1 MYNDGTSQLF
11 TKEKTMGRKP
21 VDLNKTDLA
30 NRVREMESGKY
41 NGLTEFWI
49 AVGKS
54 FNVSSTTVMLR
65 AKKWGIVPAIESQ
78 RGQGAAL
85 AKWREENI
93 SLAPATRTT
102 RGEKIRQDPEGQKW
116 IKALKNVPELK
127 KGHAKILVEKT
138 ENGSVLAALALK
150 CLECTVNDREEIR
163 NCVCIDCPLWYF
175 RPYKNNEQ
183 EVSNDE
189 SVENETVN

>member
-1 MYNDGTSQLF
+1 
-11 TKEKTMGRKP
+11 MGRKP
-21 VDLNKTDLA
+21 VDLNKTDLV

-65 AKKWGIVPAIESQ
+65 AKKWGITPAIANQ

-127 KGHAKILVEKT
+127 KGHAKILVEKA
-138 ENGSVLAALALK
+138 EGGSILSVLALK
-150 CLECTVNDREEIR
+150 CFDCCCGDREEIR
-163 NCVCIDCPLWYF
+163 GCECFDCPLHFY
-175 RPYKNNEQ
+175 RPYKNDEE
-183 EVSNDE
+183 EVSTDE
-189 SVENETVN
+189 SVENESVN